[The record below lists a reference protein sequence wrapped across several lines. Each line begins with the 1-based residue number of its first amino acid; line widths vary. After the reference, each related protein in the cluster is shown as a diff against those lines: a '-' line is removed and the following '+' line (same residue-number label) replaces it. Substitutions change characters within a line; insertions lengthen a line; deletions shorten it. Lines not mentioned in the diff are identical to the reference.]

1 MARYRPPSPQLVK
14 RLDLQCIPRVR
25 SSGLLPPPAMHCC
38 QSVRHLPAAC
48 SLCSTRRERPRTD
61 RVSVAALSQDTQH
74 MNNAI
79 PRVAARLSEAEPGA
93 AHLLNAAAG
102 EAEALTHTGS
112 TDPDVLHLLAHCD
125 TNVIRPN
132 SKPDFQFGSTLT
144 LRLPYMYT
152 PSRQHRTPSH
162 RGRTGS
168 SSTLYP
174 AYHRSLFVYH
184 DLLILVIHSLR
195 QV

>member
-1 MARYRPPSPQLVK
+1 
-14 RLDLQCIPRVR
+14 
-25 SSGLLPPPAMHCC
+25 
-38 QSVRHLPAAC
+38 
-48 SLCSTRRERPRTD
+48 
-61 RVSVAALSQDTQH
+61 

-144 LRLPYMYT
+144 LSPCLSSGGQRRL
-152 PSRQHRTPSH
+152 
-162 RGRTGS
+162 
-168 SSTLYP
+168 
-174 AYHRSLFVYH
+174 
-184 DLLILVIHSLR
+184 
-195 QV
+195 